1 MLLAKHDLKHDG
13 ILDPDE
19 KRAMEQDPDYQHEMT
34 TWDTGQFD
42 VQLKEIMQKYDVNG
56 DGKLDRDE
64 LENLRARVNIFS
76 QVTPEMLAAHKIPE
90 ALLISKNFPTVSA
103 ILQKYDTNRDGG
115 LEIEEFRNLAEDMQ
129 KNH

>member
-1 MLLAKHDLKHDG
+1 
-13 ILDPDE
+13 
-19 KRAMEQDPDYQHEMT
+19 
-34 TWDTGQFD
+34 
-42 VQLKEIMQKYDVNG
+42 MQKYDVNG